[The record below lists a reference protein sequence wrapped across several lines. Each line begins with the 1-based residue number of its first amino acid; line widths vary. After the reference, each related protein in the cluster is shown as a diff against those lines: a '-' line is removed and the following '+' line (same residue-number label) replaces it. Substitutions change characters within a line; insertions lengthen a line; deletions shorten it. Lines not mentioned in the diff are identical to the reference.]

1 MADSAGRSITVLIA
15 ERPYQLKIHGPDEA
29 SFLAV
34 VRMVNEKVREY
45 QDEYPNRDKQDCL
58 AMAALFFAVLA
69 RKEQLIPPA
78 SDEDPEVSEKLQQLD
93 DLLDE
98 LTQ

>member
-1 MADSAGRSITVLIA
+1 MADSAGKSITVLIA
-15 ERPYQLKIHGPDEA
+15 GRPYQLKIHGPDEA
-29 SFLAV
+29 SFRSV
-34 VRMVNEKVREY
+34 VRMVNEKVGEY

-58 AMAALFFAVLA
+58 AMTALFFAVLA

-78 SDEDPEVSEKLQQLD
+78 TDEDPEVSEKLQQLD